1 MRERPLRRT
10 VLNVVGVLVCLIW
23 VFPVYW
29 MVNTAFL
36 SADQVRSAT
45 PTFVP
50 FGGDLSAFG
59 RVFDESFVASMRL
72 SLVVTG
78 LTVLVALVFAFLAAL
93 AVSRFRFRGRKAMV
107 LTVLIVQM
115 IPAEGL
121 FISQYRMLEGWSL
134 LNSIAGLSLLYVA
147 MVLPF
152 TVWMLRGFVDGI
164 PVDLEHAAM
173 IDGCGRTKAF
183 FVVTFPLLAPGLVA
197 SGVYAFLQA
206 WNEFTL
212 ATVVMSPGN
221 RTVPLWLR
229 GLTTQ
234 SNAAIDWPGVMA
246 GALLVALPVIVFFI
260 IVQNK
265 MTSGLVAGAVKG

>member
-1 MRERPLRRT
+1 MSRKVSNALG
-10 VLNVVGVLVCLIW
+10 LVVALVW

-29 MVNTAFL
+29 MVSSSFL
-36 SADQVRSAT
+36 DSAQVRSKD
-45 PTFVP
+45 PVFWP
-50 FGGDLSAFG
+50 FGGDASAYG
-59 RVFDESFVASMRL
+59 RVFDDAFLASMRL
-72 SLVVTG
+72 SVTVTLITVV
-78 LTVLVALVFAFLAAL
+78 VALLLAFLTAI
-93 AVSRFRFRGRKAMV
+93 AVSRFRFRGRKALV

-121 FISQYRMLEGWSL
+121 FISQYKMLEGWHL
-134 LNSIAGLSLLYVA
+134 LNSILGLSLLYVA
-147 MVLPF
+147 AVLPF
-152 TVWMLRGFVDGI
+152 TVWMLRGFVEGI

-173 IDGCGRTKAF
+173 IDGCSRTRAF

-197 SGVYAFLQA
+197 CGVYAFLQA

-212 ATVVMSPGN
+212 ATVVMSPSN

-229 GLTTQ
+229 GLTTS

-246 GALLVALPVIVFFI
+246 GAVLVAVPVMVFFI

>member
-1 MRERPLRRT
+1 MTRSRSLFN
-10 VLNVVGVLVCLIW
+10 VLGVLVCLVW

-29 MVNTAFL
+29 MVNSAFL
-36 SADQVRSAT
+36 TPQQVRSAT

-59 RVFDESFVASMRL
+59 RVFDDSFVSSMRL
-72 SLVVTG
+72 SLVVTF
-78 LTVLVALVFAFLAAL
+78 LVVAIALVFAFLAAL
-93 AVSRFRFRGRKAMV
+93 AVSRFRFKGRKGFI

-121 FISQYRMLEGWSL
+121 FISQYKMLESWSL
-134 LNSIAGLSLLYVA
+134 LNSIAGLSLVYVA

-152 TVWMLRGFVDGI
+152 TVWMLRGFVEGI
-164 PVDLEHAAM
+164 PVELEQAAM
-173 IDGCGRTKAF
+173 IDGCGRTRAF
-183 FVVTFPLLAPGLVA
+183 FAVTFPLLAPGLVA

-212 ATVVMSPGN
+212 ATVVMSPSN

-246 GALLVALPVIVFFI
+246 GALLVAVPVIVFFV

>member
-1 MRERPLRRT
+1 VTRSRSLFN
-10 VLNVVGVLVCLIW
+10 VLGVLVCLVW

-29 MVNTAFL
+29 MVNSAFL
-36 SADQVRSAT
+36 TPQQVRSAT

-50 FGGDLSAFG
+50 FGGDFSAFG
-59 RVFDESFVASMRL
+59 RVFDESFVSSMRL
-72 SLVVTG
+72 SLVVTF
-78 LTVLVALVFAFLAAL
+78 LVVAIALVFAFLAAL
-93 AVSRFRFRGRKAMV
+93 AVSRFRFAGRKGFI

-121 FISQYRMLEGWSL
+121 FISQYKMLESWSL
-134 LNSIAGLSLLYVA
+134 LNSIAGLSLVYVA

-152 TVWMLRGFVDGI
+152 TVWMLRGFVEGI
-164 PVDLEHAAM
+164 PVELEQAAM
-173 IDGCGRTKAF
+173 IDGCGRTRAF
-183 FVVTFPLLAPGLVA
+183 FAVTFPLLAPGLVA

-212 ATVVMSPGN
+212 ATVVMSPSN

-246 GALLVALPVIVFFI
+246 GALLVAVPVIVFFV

>member
-1 MRERPLRRT
+1 MRRT
-10 VLNVVGVLVCLIW
+10 ALNVLGVLIAVVW
-23 VFPVYW
+23 AFPVYW
-29 MVNTAFL
+29 MVNSAFL
-36 SADQVRSAT
+36 TPAQVRSST

-59 RVFDESFVASMRL
+59 RVFDQSFVNSMRL
-72 SLVVTG
+72 SLIVTS
-78 LTVLVALVFAFLAAL
+78 LTVTVALVFAFLAAL
-93 AVSRFRFRGRKAMV
+93 AVSRFRFVGRRGFIM
-107 LTVLIVQM
+107 TILIVQM
-115 IPAEGL
+115 IPAEAL
-121 FISQYRMLEGWSL
+121 FISQYRMLDGWNL
-134 LNSIAGLSLLYVA
+134 LNSIAGLTLLYVA

-152 TVWMLRGFVDGI
+152 TVWMLRGFVEGI
-164 PVDLEHAAM
+164 PADLEQAAM

-183 FVVTFPLLAPGLVA
+183 FLITFPLLAPGLVA
-197 SGVYAFLQA
+197 CGVYGFLQA

-212 ATVVMSPGN
+212 ATVVMSPSN

-246 GALLVALPVIVFFI
+246 GAVMVALPVIVFFI
-260 IVQNK
+260 VVQNK